1 MKPRTIDKTNLPGP
15 DFGHT
20 PPGLISRSM
29 QPFIRNNSAIRAMF
43 EEGLRMQQEFGA
55 ENVFDFSLGNPNV
68 PAPGAVE
75 EEKSF
80 DEKLLQEVVDIVSR
94 HLEDPDFS
102 ASVLCGESRYSSKQ
116 IYRKIK
122 QLTGMS
128 IVEFIRDTRLRKAAI
143 YLSQG
148 KLSVT
153 EVMYKV
159 GFTTAS
165 WFAKCFK
172 DKFGVSPSDYG
183 HSHS

>member
-1 MKPRTIDKTNLPGP
+1 ML
-15 DFGHT
+15 
-20 PPGLISRSM
+20 
-29 QPFIRNNSAIRAMF
+29 
-43 EEGLRMQQEFGA
+43 E
-55 ENVFDFSLGNPNV
+55 
-68 PAPGAVE
+68 PGAVE